1 AAADQAHLPEWCDVT
16 FEAEGSRTRQEVAKC
31 LRIDGYFNLLLT
43 DQRMP
48 KVDVASHAKLVRGID
63 AYAAIAFYHFESL
76 QASQETALAP
86 KAANSAMVEQLHERL
101 GGAVEDRHFNGV
113 DIDEDVVDA
122 ARVDSRE
129 QMFRCGEQNALLH
142 QARGIAHACNVMPL
156 RFDREVVEIDAA

>member
-1 AAADQAHLPEWCDVT
+1 GFVGLHTGQEGHADKREVANQVESFVASKLIGKSQRAIHDAVFRQHNSILKRAAADQAHLPEWCDVT

-63 AYAAIAFYHFESL
+63 AYAAIAFYHFERL
-76 QASQETALAP
+76 QDSQETALAP

-101 GGAVEDRHFNGV
+101 G
-113 DIDEDVVDA
+113 
-122 ARVDSRE
+122 
-129 QMFRCGEQNALLH
+129 
-142 QARGIAHACNVMPL
+142 
-156 RFDREVVEIDAA
+156 